1 MIDFWNQAHIKL
13 RSINSELAMRCL
25 TKAEYRTEPDKWD
38 KIKVEKFNITFN
50 SMNKSLREF
59 E

>member
-1 MIDFWNQAHIKL
+1 LWNQAHIKL
-13 RSINSELAMRCL
+13 RSINPELTIRCFVN
-25 TKAEYRTEPDKWD
+25 AEYWTEPDKWD
-38 KIKVEKFNITFN
+38 KIKVEKYNITFN